1 MRIYLALLMFFLG
14 ACIGSFLNVVIYRVP
29 EGKSIMYP
37 PSHCPKCGHRLSAKD
52 LVPIFSYI
60 ALKGKCRYCGAK
72 ISPVYPIVESI
83 TAFMF
88 MFLFLQYGLT
98 LMFFKYITFTAFLIV
113 ISMIDFN
120 TGYVN
125 DALVIPFTVIGF
137 VFTWFTSGFWS
148 ALWGSVIVGGFLLIV
163 VYASKIVYG
172 KEGGMG
178 EGDIFA
184 GLMVGAFLGFKL
196 SIVSLF
202 LTFIL
207 GAVIAVV
214 VMLFQKK
221 SGKTAVPFV
230 PFMALGSFI
239 TMFAGPWIVRFYSS
253 LLM

>member
-1 MRIYLALLMFFLG
+1 MKIYLALVVFFLG
-14 ACIGSFLNVVIYRVP
+14 ACIGSFLNVVIYRIP
-29 EGKSIMYP
+29 RKESIIYP
-37 PSHCPKCGHRLSAKD
+37 SSHCPKCGHKLGIKD

-60 ALKGKCRYCGAK
+60 ALKGKCRYCGKK

-98 LMFFKYITFTAFLIV
+98 LMFFKYITFTSLLI
-113 ISMIDFN
+113 IIAMIDFN

-125 DALVIPFTVIGF
+125 DALVIPFAVVGF
-137 VFTWFTSGFWS
+137 IFTWITSSFWS
-148 ALWGSVIVGGFLLIV
+148 ALWGAVIVGGFLLIV
-163 VYASKIVYG
+163 VYASKIAYG

-184 GLMVGAFLGFKL
+184 GLMVGSFLGFKL

-202 LTFIL
+202 FTFVL
-207 GAVIAVV
+207 GAIIAIIMMFV
-214 VMLFQKK
+214 QKK

-230 PFMALGSFI
+230 PFMALGTFL
-239 TMFAGPWIVRFYSS
+239 TMFVGPWIIRFYST
-253 LLM
+253 LF